1 MFPSNYTG
9 IDIPAGSVLVNSSKV
24 RERTFSTEKNYSRD
38 TSMSS
43 TQSFVIYHKRMA
55 NNSMDVNPEPANN
68 FPALS
73 YRTEQEKA
81 LCLSKTT
88 ETLGN
93 TRPPIPILNMFLT
106 LIKANDF
113 CMT

>member
-1 MFPSNYTG
+1 
-9 IDIPAGSVLVNSSKV
+9 V
-24 RERTFSTEKNYSRD
+24 RGKTFSTEKNYSRD

-43 TQSFVIYHKRMA
+43 TWSFVIYYERMA

-73 YRTEQEKA
+73 YEIEQEKA
-81 LCLSKTT
+81 LYFSKAI

-93 TRPPIPILNMFLT
+93 MRP
-106 LIKANDF
+106 
-113 CMT
+113 